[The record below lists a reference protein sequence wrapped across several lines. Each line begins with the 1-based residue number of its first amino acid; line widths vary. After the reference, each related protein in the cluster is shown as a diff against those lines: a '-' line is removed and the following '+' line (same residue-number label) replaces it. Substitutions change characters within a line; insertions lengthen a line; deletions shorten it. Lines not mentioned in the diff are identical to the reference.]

1 MDGTV
6 TNLPHIAKTQ
16 IAKFPEVT
24 ALVVTDEVGSLL
36 ESSGDI
42 DGEAL
47 GAVHV
52 VAMQALS
59 RCGNALGIGSLQRVT
74 IISPRRTCLISLY
87 EQQVLGVYVDS
98 TKPIAAFEKKLE
110 TALRR

>member
-1 MDGTV
+1 MS
-6 TNLPHIAKTQ
+6 NLPQIAKTQ

-24 ALVVTDEVGSLL
+24 ALVVTDDAGSVL

-42 DGEAL
+42 DAEAV

-52 VAMQALS
+52 VTAQALN
-59 RCGNALGIGSLQRVT
+59 RCGNALGLGPLHRLTVGA
-74 IISPRRTCLISLY
+74 PRRACLIAIY
-87 EQQVLGVYVDS
+87 DQEVLAVYLDP
-98 TKPIAAFEKKLE
+98 TKPIGAFEKKLD

>member
-1 MDGTV
+1 MS
-6 TNLPHIAKTQ
+6 NLPHIAKMQ
-16 IAKFPEVT
+16 IAKFPEVA
-24 ALVVTDEVGSLL
+24 ALVVTDDAGSLL

-52 VAMQALS
+52 VTMQALS
-59 RCGNALGIGSLQRVT
+59 RCGNALGLGSLQRITVT
-74 IISPRRTCLISLY
+74 GQRRSCLIAVY
-87 EQQVLGVYVDS
+87 EQEVLGVYIDP
-98 TKPIAAFEKKLE
+98 TKPIGAFEKKLE

>member
-1 MDGTV
+1 M
-6 TNLPHIAKTQ
+6 Q
-16 IAKFPEVT
+16 IAKFPEVA
-24 ALVVTDEVGSLL
+24 ALVVTDDAGSLL

-52 VAMQALS
+52 VTMQALS
-59 RCGNALGIGSLQRVT
+59 RCGNALGLGVLHRLTVT
-74 IISPRRTCLISLY
+74 GPKRSCLIAVY
-87 EQQVLGVYVDS
+87 DQEVLGVYIDP
-98 TKPIAAFEKKLE
+98 TKPIGAFEKKLE

>member
-1 MDGTV
+1 M
-6 TNLPHIAKTQ
+6 TNLPHTAKTQ

-24 ALVVTDEVGSLL
+24 ALVVTDDAGSLL

-42 DGEAL
+42 DAEAL

-52 VAMQALS
+52 VLTQALA
-59 RCGNALGIGSLQRVT
+59 RCGNALGLGGLQRVSVT
-74 IISPRRTCLISLY
+74 GPRSACVIGMY
-87 EQQVLGVYVDS
+87 EQEVLGVYVDP
-98 TKPIAAFEKKLE
+98 TKPIGAFEKKLE